1 MNTIGTKAE
10 STTGNVY
17 LACGSIECN
26 KLSKKKKKKKNY
38 KKNYVDQTA
47 AQHNLLANVYQDHWL
62 MLL

>member
-26 KLSKKKKKKKNY
+26 KLRKKKKKKKN
-38 KKNYVDQTA
+38 VDQTA
-47 AQHNLLANVYQDHWL
+47 AQHNLLANVYQDHSL